1 MLLLFSLCGDFFL
14 PRVPPPRRE
23 GLRENQDVNKE
34 NDQQISSINEAHVTT
49 LVAMGYGRLQVVD
62 ALRVA
67 RNNIKMAEE
76 ILETF
81 VKQQIG

>member
-1 MLLLFSLCGDFFL
+1 MYF
-14 PRVPPPRRE
+14 RVPPPRHE
-23 GLRENQDVNKE
+23 GLRENQDINKE
-34 NDQQISSINEAHVTT
+34 NDQITSSINDNHVDT
-49 LVAMGYGRLQVVD
+49 LVAMGYGRIQVID

-81 VKQQIG
+81 VKQNV